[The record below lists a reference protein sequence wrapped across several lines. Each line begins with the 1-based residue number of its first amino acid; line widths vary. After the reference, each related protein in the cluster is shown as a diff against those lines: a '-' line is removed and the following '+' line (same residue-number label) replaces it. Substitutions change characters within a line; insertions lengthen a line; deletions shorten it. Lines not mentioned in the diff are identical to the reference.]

1 MGQKPSYEE
10 LQKRI
15 DSLKK
20 EVTRHRKREAAF
32 WRIQER
38 LTQVIESIAI
48 PTFVID
54 NDHIVTHYNS
64 ALENLTGIGADE
76 IFGTRDSWKAFYS
89 EARPTMA
96 DFIVDQASKAD
107 IAKYYE
113 GKFNKSL
120 VRKGAYEAEDFFPD
134 IGDSGRWLFFTAAP
148 LTDGEGN
155 TFGAVETLIDTTER
169 RRAEEA
175 RLKSERRFRTL
186 LEIAPYSILVFSV
199 DGIVLYLNPAFTE
212 TFGWTLEELRGKRI
226 DYVPP
231 SLQAEQREH
240 LRKLFQEKVIRRYE
254 TKRLTKD
261 GRSLDVVWRASIFS
275 DSKGEPAGVLVI
287 LRDITSVKRIA
298 RNNEAMLR
306 ISMAL
311 PEYMELYDVLDYV
324 SSVIKELMVT
334 EGGLVVLLDEQRQ
347 ELFLR
352 GAAFDD
358 TATQRRAK
366 ETRFAS
372 DELVA
377 GRVIKTGKPI
387 ILNDIAGDSEIHRE
401 RDKKLGY
408 KTRNLLLVPLRSQ
421 ERVIGTLCAVNKK
434 EGGFDQ
440 TDIEL
445 LSMLAGTVVLS
456 IENARF
462 SEELKKAYLEVS
474 SLNRA
479 KDKVISHLSHELKT
493 PIAVLRTSLVTLEK
507 RLKPISPDS
516 WQPTMDRARRN
527 LDRLL
532 EMQYQVD
539 DIMQDKTYKSHLLLS
554 QLLDRCTD
562 ELEALVA
569 EEFGEGPIVERF
581 SNRIEDVF
589 GARQQTA
596 EKVPMDLFI
605 NDRLKYL
612 RPFFAHRQIDV
623 VTQLDSTPFIYI
635 PLDPLQKVFDGL
647 LKNAIENTPD
657 EGRIEIVLSRKGEGS
672 LLEVRDF
679 GVGITKENQT
689 RIFEG
694 FFTTQETLNYSSK
707 KPYDFNAGGKGADLL
722 RMKIFSERYKFK
734 IELTSTRC
742 PFIPRDSDTCPGR
755 ISECSFCNKGQG
767 CHQKVATTF
776 SLYFPPVP

>member
-20 EVTRHRKREAAF
+20 EVTRHRKREAVF

-38 LTQVIESIAI
+38 LTQVVESIAI

-64 ALENLTGIGADE
+64 ALEKLTGIGADE

-96 DFIVDQASKAD
+96 DFIVDQASEVD

-120 VRKGAYEAEDFFPD
+120 VREGAYEAEDFFPD
-134 IGDSGRWLFFTAAP
+134 IGDGGRWLFFTAAP

-155 TFGAVETLIDTTER
+155 TFGAVETLLDTTER

-175 RLKSERRFRTL
+175 HIKSERRFRTL

-275 DSKGEPAGVLVI
+275 DSKGEPVGVLVI

-324 SSVIKELMVT
+324 SRVIKELMVT

-366 ETRFAS
+366 ETRFAP

-440 TDIEL
+440 TDVEL

-462 SEELKKAYLEVS
+462 S
-474 SLNRA
+474 
-479 KDKVISHLSHELKT
+479 
-493 PIAVLRTSLVTLEK
+493 
-507 RLKPISPDS
+507 
-516 WQPTMDRARRN
+516 
-527 LDRLL
+527 
-532 EMQYQVD
+532 
-539 DIMQDKTYKSHLLLS
+539 
-554 QLLDRCTD
+554 
-562 ELEALVA
+562 
-569 EEFGEGPIVERF
+569 
-581 SNRIEDVF
+581 
-589 GARQQTA
+589 
-596 EKVPMDLFI
+596 
-605 NDRLKYL
+605 
-612 RPFFAHRQIDV
+612 
-623 VTQLDSTPFIYI
+623 
-635 PLDPLQKVFDGL
+635 
-647 LKNAIENTPD
+647 
-657 EGRIEIVLSRKGEGS
+657 
-672 LLEVRDF
+672 
-679 GVGITKENQT
+679 
-689 RIFEG
+689 
-694 FFTTQETLNYSSK
+694 
-707 KPYDFNAGGKGADLL
+707 
-722 RMKIFSERYKFK
+722 
-734 IELTSTRC
+734 
-742 PFIPRDSDTCPGR
+742 
-755 ISECSFCNKGQG
+755 
-767 CHQKVATTF
+767 
-776 SLYFPPVP
+776 